1 MDLVE
6 LYRRSLVEFTDRVR
20 LVGAEQWSAPTPC
33 TDWDVH
39 TLVNHVVN
47 EDRWTPPLFAGKT
60 IADVG
65 DQFDGD
71 LIGDDPAGAASD
83 AAAQATAAVAEPGA
97 MERIVHLSF
106 GDFPGEVYAWQLLA
120 DHVVHGWDL
129 AAAVGAD
136 RQLDPQLVSALAKW
150 FTEQE
155 DFYRQAGVIGPRVQV
170 PPDASEQARLLAAF
184 GRDPD
189 WPTNR

>member
-20 LVGAEQWSAPTPC
+20 LVGADQWSAPTPC
-33 TDWDVH
+33 TGWDVH

-71 LIGDDPAGAASD
+71 LIGDDPAGAAAD

-129 AAAVGAD
+129 VAAIGAD

-150 FTEQE
+150 FTGQE
-155 DFYRQAGVIGPRVQV
+155 DFYRQAGAIGPRVQV